1 LQSGVG
7 EMLTPAM
14 FSAYFPSF
22 SPTMQPTPVLLDAKQ
37 GFFYSLKPSCIA
49 GWFLYAGN

>member
-1 LQSGVG
+1 
-7 EMLTPAM
+7 MLTPAM

-37 GFFYSLKPSCIA
+37 GFFYSLKDTHLSVCVFFVMEEQI
-49 GWFLYAGN
+49 